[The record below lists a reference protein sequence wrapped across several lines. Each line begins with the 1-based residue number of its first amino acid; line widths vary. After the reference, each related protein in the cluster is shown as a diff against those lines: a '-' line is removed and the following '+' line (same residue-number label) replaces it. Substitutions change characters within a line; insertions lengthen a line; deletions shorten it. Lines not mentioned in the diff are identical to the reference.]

1 MEDQDKSRVTIT
13 IMGEE
18 YILRG
23 SSSPEKMHQVG
34 RYVDQLMRTLA
45 ENNIQMSRHKIAVLA
60 ALNLAD
66 ELFKIKP
73 EKALETDEVRER
85 EKDNELV

>member
-1 MEDQDKSRVTIT
+1 MEEQGKSRVTIT

-23 SSSPEKMHQVG
+23 TSSPEKMHQVG

-45 ENNIQMSRHKIAVLA
+45 ENNIQMNRHKIAVLA

-66 ELFKIKP
+66 ELFKAKP
-73 EKALETDEVRER
+73 EKALEAVGADER
-85 EKDNELV
+85 DSDDELV